1 MPKAHVTWKGKMQF
15 VGQDR
20 YDHEVLMEAS
30 PQYGGE
36 GKGITPMEML
46 LAALGGCAGI
56 DIVTMLKARGQ
67 NLASYDVAIEGVR
80 RDEHPKSFK
89 EIEVRFTFGGQL
101 DRATVDRVVNLT
113 MRRLCPIAHMLDKT
127 SSLKWSCEIVGAT
140 AAQAPEG
147 MKADV
152 KS

>member
-1 MPKAHVTWKGKMQF
+1 MPKAHISWKGNMQF
-15 VGQDR
+15 IGQDR
-20 YDHEVLMEAS
+20 YGHEVLMEAS
-30 PQYGGE
+30 PQYGGD

-80 RDEHPKSFK
+80 RDEHPKTFR
-89 EIEVRFTFGGQL
+89 EIEVKFTFGGQL
-101 DRATVDRVVNLT
+101 DRAIVDRVVSIT
-113 MRRLCPIAHMLDKT
+113 MTKLCPIAHMLDRT
-127 SSLKWSCEIVGAT
+127 SSLKWSYEIIGT
-140 AAQAPEG
+140 PAAQAPESG
-147 MKADV
+147 KADV